1 MPGMV
6 SKNPDLEFDSLQPCF
21 YPDEDDFYLCGPD
34 SAPPG
39 EDIWKK
45 FELLPTPPLSPSPAG
60 LQENPPGGVPGSW
73 GAAVAAL
80 GGFRTSDPLD
90 WASELLLLPPEA
102 DLWGSSDGG
111 DSFEIGLGESSNS
124 NLNAIIIQ
132 DCMWSGISAS
142 EKLERVVQLHGK
154 GVGGSS
160 GAPATTAGSAT
171 LAVSAATTAS
181 SSSASPSSS
190 STGNN
195 GSSQAE
201 LNNSVSECVDPAVVF
216 PFPIKR
222 EIKREPGTTTPSCTA
237 GAEAGIRVNPT
248 LAQAAPAQRNSNSRH
263 LGAASD
269 SRANNNNSSSG
280 DDTLSDS
287 DEEEEEDDEEEIDVV
302 TVEKR
307 RSSYK
312 AVSTLTIAVR
322 PKNAASFASG
332 RTQPNEVILK
342 RCAPIHQQHNYAA
355 PSPYIEN
362 EEVPPQKKLKSEAPR
377 PVKPVAQ
384 PKPKSSSPRNSDSED
399 SERRRNHNILER
411 QRRNDLRSSFLTLR
425 DHVPELVK
433 NEKAAKVVI
442 LKKATDYVHS
452 LQAEEHKLMLEKE
465 KLQAR
470 QQQLIKKLEHMQTC

>member
-60 LQENPPGGVPGSW
+60 LQESPPGGAPLSW
-73 GAAVAAL
+73 GGATL
-80 GGFRTSDPLD
+80 GGFRTSDSLD

-111 DSFEIGLGESSNS
+111 DSFEMGLGESS

-132 DCMWSGISAS
+132 DCMWSGFSAR
-142 EKLERVVQLHGK
+142 EKLERAVHEKLHSK
-154 GVGGSS
+154 GGTAAV
-160 GAPATTAGSAT
+160 PATAGSAI
-171 LAVSAATTAS
+171 AAATSNA
-181 SSSASPSSS
+181 
-190 STGNN
+190 STGNDS
-195 GSSQAE
+195 GPQGE

-216 PFPIKR
+216 PFPIN
-222 EIKREPGTTTPSCTA
+222 KREPAAAPASAA
-237 GAEAGIRVNPT
+237 GGVAGIRVNVTSNGGAAQGTMGPT
-248 LAQAAPAQRNSNSRH
+248 SRSGRH
-263 LGAASD
+263 PSAASD
-269 SRANNNNSSSG
+269 SRANSSSG

-287 DEEEEEDDEEEIDVV
+287 DEDEEEEDEEEEIDVV

-307 RSSYK
+307 RSSSNK
-312 AVSTLTIAVR
+312 PVTTLTITVR
-322 PKNAASFASG
+322 PKNVSPLASM

-355 PSPYIEN
+355 PSPYMES
-362 EEVPPQKKLKSEAPR
+362 EDAPPQKKLKSEAPR
-377 PVKPVAQ
+377 PVKPMTQ

-411 QRRNDLRSSFLTLR
+411 QRRNDLRSSFLMLR

-442 LKKATDYVHS
+442 LKKATEYVHS
-452 LQAEEHKLMLEKE
+452 LQAEEHKLLLEKE
-465 KLQAR
+465 KLQVR